1 MHTLAVQT
9 PWESLHWKTTLGEKK
24 KLQYCTWLFGL
35 ILTTNQ
41 PSHPVPAL
49 GPLQQWNTKHKLDPE
64 LSRPSPRSVRIHKQV
79 SRPVPVV
86 QKGVQLWLWLC
97 SLICHAPWC
106 VPRCSSL
113 QSGLQ
118 AGFPAG
124 SNQSKQVHAGPRV
137 RHRAV
142 LPCLDGATWKRAV
155 KSIFKCSDEGAGA
168 GKFKLLGPEKEPWKV
183 FSNVQMK
190 VVLVLVSLSF
200 WDLKM
205 NRENGVKMFKV
216 RYFFYLLFLFKGS
229 RWHDLRVRRIS
240 NKKMKKMYS
249 TKRKFKIIIPSK
261 N

>member
-1 MHTLAVQT
+1 MPPSRNRWRYHKHQFKGFVMCTQMVMHANAHTGCAN
-9 PWESLHWKTTLGEKK
+9 TTREPALKDNSGRETK

-86 QKGVQLWLWLC
+86 QEGVQLWLRLC

-113 QSGLQ
+113 QFGLQ

-155 KSIFKCSDEGAGA
+155 KSIFKCSDKAAGN
-168 GKFKLLGPEKEPWKV
+168 FKLLDSVTWKWTV
-183 FSNVQMK
+183 K
-190 VVLVLVSLSF
+190 TVLKCSRL
-200 WDLKM
+200 DT
-205 NRENGVKMFKV
+205 
-216 RYFFYLLFLFKGS
+216 FFYLRDPDGMTWE
-229 RWHDLRVRRIS
+229 RE
-240 NKKMKKMYS
+240 
-249 TKRKFKIIIPSK
+249 
-261 N
+261 

>member
-1 MHTLAVQT
+1 MHPNGDACQCTHWLCKHHERACTERQL
-9 PWESLHWKTTLGEKK
+9 WERKK

-35 ILTTNQ
+35 ILTTSQ

-86 QKGVQLWLWLC
+86 QKGVQLWLRLC

-113 QSGLQ
+113 QFGLQ

-142 LPCLDGATWKRAV
+142 LPCLDGAT
-155 KSIFKCSDEGAGA
+155 
-168 GKFKLLGPEKEPWKV
+168 
-183 FSNVQMK
+183 
-190 VVLVLVSLSF
+190 
-200 WDLKM
+200 
-205 NRENGVKMFKV
+205 
-216 RYFFYLLFLFKGS
+216 
-229 RWHDLRVRRIS
+229 
-240 NKKMKKMYS
+240 
-249 TKRKFKIIIPSK
+249 
-261 N
+261 